1 VSDIF
6 LFSKKPKKRREK
18 DKGGR
23 TDNKNGQNH
32 RMKKL
37 TMIRASGTRRSKS
50 VALLVKG
57 FVSKEELT
65 GFYCYLFW
73 LASSSLRLF
82 YSSASSLTIS
92 LMTH

>member
-1 VSDIF
+1 
-6 LFSKKPKKRREK
+6 
-18 DKGGR
+18 
-23 TDNKNGQNH
+23 
-32 RMKKL
+32 MKKL

-73 LASSSLRLF
+73 LASSSLHLF

-92 LMTH
+92 LMTHYNILKLYFPAL